1 MHRRMIQSRTE
12 RIMRARQNSAAMA
25 KRNGIA
31 FVAQG
36 SAAATSPVNA
46 GATTRRNRQDQLQE
60 ALKTTVGKTN
70 AQNAP
75 TRAKTDAVTTREH
88 QLAPKSNQTGVAQVG
103 NAAMT
108 TGKHKSA
115 PKSSNQTGVAQVGNA
130 EMVTG
135 KHKSAPKSNQT
146 GVARTGIAAGGK
158 VKGKTN
164 ATTATPTATGSTT
177 IQVRGEK
184 VAMVMKNKTTVNSP
198 AATAAATQAHARQ
211 AKVAMVMKNKT
222 TVNAP
227 AATAAATQAHARQAK
242 VKAAMQKQANGVSV
256 PRKVPNHNNS
266 VINPLPRAVETPA
279 KSYVTTNSTPPSTM
293 LEKVLRAFQSNGRHK
308 HSTISTKNTV
318 SPS

>member
-1 MHRRMIQSRTE
+1 MIQSRTE

-184 VAMVMKNKTTVNSP
+184 VAMVMKNKTTVN
-198 AATAAATQAHARQ
+198 
-211 AKVAMVMKNKT
+211 
-222 TVNAP
+222 AP